1 MAMRNVMTWVDGPHD
16 LQLNGIGV
24 ENRVHMHQKAILS
37 SEDERIEATVMDTYE
52 NGVHLVTSKKII
64 PGKRMTLTAGRLKSP
79 VSIRFLVHTEWFH
92 ENYSDTT
99 EVFGAIY
106 TAQETIFRV
115 WSPVAVT
122 MELLINGRA
131 LVMTRTWRGSWEV
144 TVPGDCHGDEYLFRA
159 EVNGVVEEVVDPY
172 AKALT
177 ANSQAGVV
185 VDLTRTDPKGFRSK
199 ERPEVN
205 DLQDSIIYEL
215 HVRDAT
221 IHPDSG
227 VTNKGTYSGLTEA
240 GTTNRNGFKTGLDYF
255 EELGMTHVQ
264 LLPVNDFGRV
274 DDLNPSAQYNWGYD
288 PLFFQAPEGSY
299 STEPTNPFARIT
311 ELKELVQA
319 FHRRGI
325 QVILD
330 VVYNHVFV
338 LEESSFHKL
347 VPYYYF
353 RYGANGEPS
362 NGTGVGNDIASERPM
377 VRAFILDTVRYWLK
391 EFTIDGFRFDLMGI
405 MDIETVNAIS
415 REAAKEPRPVM
426 LLGEGWNLPTALD
439 FDQKATNH
447 RAGEMPGIRFFNDMF
462 RDTIKGSTFDLNEQG
477 FATGRGK
484 WFERMYQLTSG
495 SVLMDEPIPP
505 HVAEITQTVN
515 YVECHDNHT
524 LWDRLLISNQEDSVE
539 TKQALHRLATAI
551 TLLSQGVPFLHAG
564 QEFFRTKGGDGN
576 SYISP
581 DEVNQL
587 DWNRAEE
594 EAENV
599 RYIQELIALRK
610 SKPGFRQLSGSA
622 FRERSRM
629 LQTEFPVFG
638 YILFEYDEEIV
649 VFFNPGGDAME
660 VHLPSAGQWQVLSSP
675 YRSTIETEP
684 SMLGLKLALK
694 PFECLVLGKKR

>member
-1 MAMRNVMTWVDGPHD
+1 MRNVMTWVDSPHD
-16 LQLNGIGV
+16 LQLNGAGI
-24 ENRVHMHQKAILS
+24 EQRVHVHQKAMLY
-37 SEDERIEATVMDTYE
+37 SENEVIEATVMDTYE

-64 PGKRMTLTAGRLKSP
+64 PGKRMTLGVGRIKAP

-92 ENYSDTT
+92 ENYSDTS

-131 LVMTRTWRGSWEV
+131 ISMNRSWRGSWEV
-144 TVPGDCHGDEYLFRA
+144 AVPGDCHGDEYLFRA
-159 EVNGVVEEVVDPY
+159 EVNGVVHEVVDPY

-177 ANSQAGVV
+177 ANSKAGVV
-185 VDLTRTDPKGFRSK
+185 VDLTRTDPKEFRSTD
-199 ERPEVN
+199 RPEVRN
-205 DLQDSIIYEL
+205 LQDSIIYEL

-227 VTNKGTYSGLTEA
+227 VKAKGTYSGLTET
-240 GTTNRNGFKTGLDYF
+240 GTTTEKGFKTGLDYLTD
-255 EELGMTHVQ
+255 LGMTHVQ

-274 DDLNPSAQYNWGYD
+274 DDLKPSKQYNWGYD
-288 PLFFQAPEGSY
+288 PLFFQVPEGSF
-299 STEPTNPFARIT
+299 STDPTNPFARIT

-319 FHRRGI
+319 FHRKGI

-338 LEESSFHKL
+338 LDESSFHKL

-353 RYGANGEPS
+353 RYSANGEPS

-391 EFTIDGFRFDLMGI
+391 EFRIDGFRFDLMGI
-405 MDIETVNAIS
+405 MDIDTVNAI
-415 REAAKEPRPVM
+415 RHEADKEPRPVM
-426 LLGEGWNLPTALD
+426 LLGEGWNLPTELD
-439 FDQKATNH
+439 FDHKATNH
-447 RAGEMPGIRFFNDMF
+447 RAGEMPGVRFFNDMF

-477 FATGRGK
+477 YATGRGK
-484 WFERMYQLTSG
+484 WIERMYQLTSG
-495 SVLMDEPIPP
+495 SVLMDEPLPP

-539 TKQALHRLATAI
+539 TRQALHRLATAI
-551 TLLSQGVPFLHAG
+551 TIFSQGVPFLHAG

-581 DEVNQL
+581 DEVNRL
-587 DWNRAEE
+587 DWNLAEE
-594 EAENV
+594 ASENI
-599 RYIQELIALRK
+599 RYIRDLIALRR
-610 SKPGFRQLSGSA
+610 SRPGFRQLSASA
-622 FRERSRM
+622 FRERTRV

-638 YILFEYDEEIV
+638 YILFEYEEEIV
-649 VFFNPGGDAME
+649 IFFNPGDEQQE
-660 VHLPSAGQWQVLSSP
+660 VHLPSVGQWQVLSSP
-675 YRSTIETEP
+675 YRSAVITEP
-684 SMLGLKLALK
+684 SMLGLKLDMK